1 MRTFIAATALFA
13 ACLCSCGPTS
23 RKPSPPKINPVA
35 VSEAEPEVAAPAA
48 PDSKPLGS
56 PLEGTWGSV
65 SVESDGEPLLLAPAE
80 IRQAYAGNK
89 IRFGKNANEIE
100 NEVRVDPTSN
110 PPTHDVIAGDR
121 VERGIYRLEGDTLTI
136 CTSQAPQ
143 ARPDSLETQP
153 GDGRTLMVFRRMLP
167 EKLGQSVSEEEAV
180 AFAVAIEKAGQMGDA
195 RKLNVLVDL
204 EGMLH
209 KITSDY
215 DIPERERL
223 SFIYGL
229 KSKSQILSDGP
240 ASLGGKIVQTA
251 AGGGNL
257 RVLRVVSMKGEW
269 HVLVRLIQS
278 GGGLNYQKYILGR
291 DAFGNVVASDV
302 FVFATGEMLTQT
314 QRFALL
320 PSLAALSPNGLR
332 NVTSAELE
340 YMKHYSVVREFI
352 VNLHSGRFEA
362 AEEIYHALPDAIQQQ
377 TWILLARLGKA
388 PSEQRGGILQ
398 ECLRLHADE
407 PAFTLMA
414 VEDAI
419 HRKDVSAAL
428 AAIDRIEHF
437 VGPDPYQDVL
447 RSRAHELGRDG
458 EAARKF
464 MEKARTAEPELIELI
479 STWPKPN
486 SE

>member
-1 MRTFIAATALFA
+1 MRTLFALVVLFTALCGCSPTAPELSRPKVNSAVVSGAEPAVAATAQ
-13 ACLCSCGPTS
+13 
-23 RKPSPPKINPVA
+23 
-35 VSEAEPEVAAPAA
+35 
-48 PDSKPLGS
+48 DSQPLGS
-56 PLEGTWGSV
+56 PLEGTWGIV
-65 SVESDGEPLLLAPAE
+65 SAQSEGEPLLLDLAE
-80 IRQAYAGNK
+80 LRQVYAGNK
-89 IRFGKNANEIE
+89 IRFGKDANGPE
-100 NEVRVDPTSN
+100 NEVRLDPNAN
-110 PPTHDVIAGDR
+110 PPTHDVTAGDR
-121 VERGIYRLEGDTLTI
+121 VERGIYRLEGDALTI
-136 CTSQAPQ
+136 CSSQAPQ

-167 EKLGQSVSEEEAV
+167 EKLGQPISQEEADG
-180 AFAVAIEKAGQMGDA
+180 FAAAIEKACQTGDA
-195 RKLNVLVDL
+195 RRLNALIDL

-209 KITSDY
+209 RITADY
-215 DIPERERL
+215 DIAKRQRL
-223 SFIYGL
+223 SFLYGL
-229 KSKSQILSDGP
+229 KSGSQILSDGP

-257 RVLRVVSMKGEW
+257 RVLRVVSMDGEW
-269 HVLVRLIQS
+269 HVLVRLIQA

-362 AEEIYHALPDAIQQQ
+362 AEDIYHALPDAIQQQ

-388 PSEQRGGILQ
+388 PSEQRGVILQ

-407 PAFTLMA
+407 PAFTLLA

-419 HRKDVSAAL
+419 RRKDVSAAL
-428 AAIDRIEHF
+428 AAIDRIEDF

-447 RSRAHELGRDG
+447 RSRAHELDGDG